1 MVHCYRRCR
10 RRLGDPERGSVTAEL
25 LIATPVLFLLVL
37 SVVQFALFE
46 HATHIAEAAAEQGLA
61 ASRVA
66 NGTAADGNAAATNL
80 LDQIGN
86 AVLASTGVNTTRGD
100 TTTSVTVTGHA
111 EAVLPWLTLPVR
123 VEMNSPTERFVAEAA
138 NGDGGDAT

>member
-1 MVHCYRRCR
+1 VRRWKR
-10 RRLGDPERGSVTAEL
+10 AFGGPEERERGSVTAEL

-46 HATHIAEAAAEQGLA
+46 HASHIAEAAAEQGLV

-66 NGTAADGNAAATNL
+66 NGTSSAGNTAASNL

-86 AVLASTGVNTTRGD
+86 AVLSNASVATNRSAA
-100 TTTSVTVTGHA
+100 TTSVTVTGHA
-111 EAVLPWLTLPVR
+111 EAVLPFLTLPVR
-123 VEMNSPTERFVAEAA
+123 VVISAPTERFVADAA
-138 NGDGGDAT
+138 VAGATP